1 MNVLEQCWSSFPD
14 TMSIILVLTSC
25 AFRLGGLIAEFLD
38 SQSFRGVR
46 CYYLRGTSA
55 NEMRVWTMKNLPEF
69 PTRVRITRLSCA

>member
-38 SQSFRGVR
+38 SHFEVCDVITCEARVPTKWGSGQRRTYPSFLCG
-46 CYYLRGTSA
+46 
-55 NEMRVWTMKNLPEF
+55 
-69 PTRVRITRLSCA
+69 